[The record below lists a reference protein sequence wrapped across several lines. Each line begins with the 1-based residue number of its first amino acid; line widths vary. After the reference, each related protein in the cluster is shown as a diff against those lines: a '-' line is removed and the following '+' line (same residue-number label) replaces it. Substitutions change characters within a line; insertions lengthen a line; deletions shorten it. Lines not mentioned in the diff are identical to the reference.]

1 MNFES
6 AFLGPQSIQVCHL
19 RLPELTAYVDRHV
32 DPRRPLPPLSPSPLS
47 LLPPSSLSPPTRVGP
62 SLLRRPPAR
71 CAPFAGADGVAG
83 CAPVLPWRRR
93 LASPPQA
100 SSPALAPAPAG
111 RSGRGR
117 GRAARSGGAQ
127 RRSKQSARSCGGLA
141 DSRRDRGLSVLV
153 TGAAG
158 FVGAATTVRWC
169 GGLATSWRVEASP
182 PSRQWRPR
190 RWSTRGTE
198 EAAPPRSSPGG
209 PMKARKGGGGGR
221 RRAGEGR
228 EGSSRVDFERPLPSL
243 PHLRRRASDGDAGV
257 PLLRQR
263 WRAGP
268 GGPLL
273 PRSPLSWRRPDP
285 SSWRRHSPQRRIL
298 PSRARRRPASR
309 GSAALLPPLSGW
321 SSLPRRRPAR
331 PAHGGGRRAWS
342 SPGRRM
348 AVRGGAARGWPRHEH
363 ARGAG
368 PPSSAPSLSP
378 VAAAAACAQ
387 AEARCRGRTGRERK
401 RESA

>member
-1 MNFES
+1 
-6 AFLGPQSIQVCHL
+6 
-19 RLPELTAYVDRHV
+19 
-32 DPRRPLPPLSPSPLS
+32 
-47 LLPPSSLSPPTRVGP
+47 
-62 SLLRRPPAR
+62 
-71 CAPFAGADGVAG
+71 VAG

-100 SSPALAPAPAG
+100 SSPALAPVPAG

-117 GRAARSGGAQ
+117 GRAARSGGGQ

-169 GGLATSWRVEASP
+169 GGLAASWRVEASP

-209 PMKARKGGGGGR
+209 RMKARKGGGGGR

-228 EGSSRVDFERPLPSL
+228 EGSSRVDFERPPPSL
-243 PHLRRRASDGDAGV
+243 PHLG
-257 PLLRQR
+257 QR
-263 WRAGP
+263 WRVGP

-273 PRSPLSWRRPDP
+273 PRSPLPWRRPDP
-285 SSWRRHSPQRRIL
+285 SSRRRHSPQRRIL

-321 SSLPRRRPAR
+321 SSLPRRRP
-331 PAHGGGRRAWS
+331 
-342 SPGRRM
+342 
-348 AVRGGAARGWPRHEH
+348 
-363 ARGAG
+363 
-368 PPSSAPSLSP
+368 
-378 VAAAAACAQ
+378 
-387 AEARCRGRTGRERK
+387 
-401 RESA
+401 